1 MVLGSFWRSRCCKS
15 LAQLLGDT
23 GPLMS
28 IDCACG
34 GPGHV
39 GIPGRRRFCPGVSA
53 VTPKVGEVLGMTQG
67 DFGETILQTH
77 TCVESSVAVL
87 SVAEWLEGLARADQG
102 MEESAPAGSLANAGR
117 ELTQNFLGPWQR
129 EREAANGVGSVS
141 VPWSEC
147 SNPEDGEG
155 FGMRPRDLGKPFCRM
170 TLVWKVPQLLY
181 GCALWLRRDRYG
193 RRRKTAQPFTSFSQ
207 YALGLEALPFS
218 ALHGFYPLPSSPP
231 GQSSQHMGA
240 VWLPPASAL
249 WHGSSLPLWVQ
260 EHILH
265 FLQCPSLAPLEPLDH
280 AAVRSTGRVWRGRGH
295 ARSWLC
301 S

>member
-141 VPWSEC
+141 GEEFFSLVCCVVPPTEEKLLLVGATARRFHHFKDHC
-147 SNPEDGEG
+147 RIPQQQEV
-155 FGMRPRDLGKPFCRM
+155 DL
-170 TLVWKVPQLLY
+170 V
-181 GCALWLRRDRYG
+181 
-193 RRRKTAQPFTSFSQ
+193 
-207 YALGLEALPFS
+207 
-218 ALHGFYPLPSSPP
+218 
-231 GQSSQHMGA
+231 
-240 VWLPPASAL
+240 
-249 WHGSSLPLWVQ
+249 
-260 EHILH
+260 
-265 FLQCPSLAPLEPLDH
+265 
-280 AAVRSTGRVWRGRGH
+280 
-295 ARSWLC
+295 
-301 S
+301 